1 MSALDMITRKGKTV
15 TLSRQTAGANSNGRF
30 VAGTPAANVEFKMNI
45 QPMTG
50 KELVNRPELQRTKR
64 YVKGYTAT
72 LLRTAN
78 EKTKVPADLVID
90 GDTTYQVQRVE
101 LWEAENSVIG
111 NFYKV
116 EMAEVNT

>member
-15 TLSRQTAGANSNGRF
+15 TLSRQTAGTNSNGRF
-30 VAGTPAANVEFKMNI
+30 VAGTPAADVEFKMNI
-45 QPMTG
+45 QPITG